1 LWLVEGEGFLMGK
14 TRLGAIAV
22 DCADPVALSEFYKA
36 VLDLEV
42 GVSSADLVVLTGAG
56 VFLTFERVH
65 DHKPPTWPE
74 DVMPKQLHLDLAVTD
89 LDAEEA
95 RIVACGAV
103 KAETQPNPD
112 QWRVLIDPAGHPF
125 CITTLMP

>member
-1 LWLVEGEGFLMGK
+1 MGK
-14 TRLGAIAV
+14 ARLVAIAV
-22 DCADPVALSEFYKA
+22 DCADPVALSEFYTA
-36 VLDLEV
+36 VLDLEI
-42 GVSSADLVVLTGAG
+42 GFSSADLVVLTGAG
-56 VFLTFERVH
+56 VFLTFERV
-65 DHKPPTWPE
+65 DNHKPPTWPE
-74 DVMPKQLHLDLAVTD
+74 DEVPKQLHLDLAVAD

-125 CITTLMP
+125 CITTLTR